1 EGMLRESSG
10 GCLGRT
16 VKLGKYRHL
25 EHDVYIFDYA
35 EPDLVVSVSEQKEF
49 EEFYRSSL
57 EMNIER
63 MKILLIH
70 TYNHTIHEGIIV
82 LNKDNLNCSIL
93 FTSSISQDIEV
104 KGHDYFACLINLRIE
119 LEKQNYYP
127 LCNGARR
134 DVSCGGMLRESSEGR
149 LAYIIRLGEY
159 CDLDEDVEV
168 FEYAKP
174 DLVVSVSEQEEFNEL
189 YCRSLPEIISYKAFL
204 KAKNR

>member
-1 EGMLRESSG
+1 MSTETIKISLIHTCNRTIHEGEIILTGDYPNCGFLFTSSINQDIEVKGHDYFACLINLRIELEKQNYYPLCNGARRDVSCEGMLRESSG

-70 TYNHTIHEGIIV
+70 TY
-82 LNKDNLNCSIL
+82 
-93 FTSSISQDIEV
+93 
-104 KGHDYFACLINLRIE
+104 
-119 LEKQNYYP
+119 
-127 LCNGARR
+127 
-134 DVSCGGMLRESSEGR
+134 
-149 LAYIIRLGEY
+149 
-159 CDLDEDVEV
+159 
-168 FEYAKP
+168 
-174 DLVVSVSEQEEFNEL
+174 
-189 YCRSLPEIISYKAFL
+189 
-204 KAKNR
+204 